1 MFIRNRPTTIPW
13 WIAFPIQVPELLPM
27 YVRIVFGLVA
37 WELYLRIV
45 HDDSSCTRRLSLDP
59 DTCVSL
65 HRHDRAGDHEGGK
78 HHNPD
83 WVDNVYVTSD
93 YSEASTLIW
102 DTIRGKEESALK
114 FDSKGSLIPPSGLTR
129 LVLELLPQTKKELA
143 EMEGNVKSKTDLSY
157 YLAVHKSLQPHSAEW
172 IRQNGMC
179 LENLL
184 PFKSTLPH
192 AGQGAFSQYHLKKG
206 DIIMPAPLLQ
216 IMDKDVL
223 DIYTN
228 GQRIGEQLLLNYC
241 FGHPQSSML
250 LCPDTQAEL
259 INHCSKRTKQCGRHG
274 PNAAIRWSR
283 GWDPTS
289 GEYVELLGTFG

>member
-1 MFIRNRPTTIPW
+1 VFLLSSVTVLRCAYRSLC
-13 WIAFPIQVPELLPM
+13 VPN
-27 YVRIVFGLVA
+27 
-37 WELYLRIV
+37 
-45 HDDSSCTRRLSLDP
+45 
-59 DTCVSL
+59 TCVSL
-65 HRHDRAGDHEGGK
+65 RSYRQSRGRQFTVNRPLSAGSEIFLNYGYCQHEGGK

-83 WVDNVYVTSD
+83 WVENVYVTSD

-114 FDSKGSLIPPSGLTR
+114 FDSKGNLIPPNDLTR
-129 LVLELLPQTKKELA
+129 LVLELLPQTKTEFADIELK
-143 EMEGNVKSKTDLSY
+143 VKSKTDLSW
-157 YLAVHKSLQPHSAEW
+157 YLAVHKRLEPHSAEW
-172 IRQNGMC
+172 IRVNGMC

-184 PFKSTLPH
+184 PFKSTLPQ
-192 AGQGAFSQYHLKKG
+192 AGQGAFSQYHIKAG
-206 DIIMPAPLLQ
+206 EIIMPAPLLQ
-216 IMDKDVL
+216 IMDKEVL

-228 GQRIGEQLLLNYC
+228 GVRVGEQLLLNYC

-259 INHCSKRTKQCGRHG
+259 INHCSKRTQQCGRRG

-289 GEYVELLGTFG
+289 GKFDEIFKNYCTA